1 MSKNSSASV
10 QELLASLQRPRNPF
24 LEKRDAAYAAAK
36 QHPRLTPDG
45 ALINDD
51 LPLAED
57 LIGLRPLTIE
67 EQVARFTDHG
77 VMDFNL
83 VPDEQ
88 LLARFPDHFARD
100 DDDWGDHFDDLPDEG
115 YSPYEIAAFHNV
127 EDYYERLS
135 MTPDELRALEATPL
149 PEGDGAGAHNATE
162 PAPDTSGTPEVK

>member
-1 MSKNSSASV
+1 MSKNASV
-10 QELLASLQRPRNPF
+10 QDLLLALQRPRNKF
-24 LEKRDAAYAAAK
+24 LEIRDAAYAAAK

-57 LIGLRPLTIE
+57 LIGMRPLTIE

-88 LLARFPDHFARD
+88 LLARFPNHFATD
-100 DDDWGDHFDDLPDEG
+100 DDDWGDHLDDLPDEG
-115 YSPYEIAAFHNV
+115 YSPYEILAFDNI
-127 EDYYERLS
+127 ENYYARLQ
-135 MTPDELRALEATPL
+135 MTPDELRAADATPL
-149 PEGDGAGAHNATE
+149 PEDGVEGPHKA
-162 PAPDTSGTPEVK
+162 TPEPSSPSDLSEGK